1 MALRQYVK
9 ATRGDDFTASM
20 ADPEG
25 LSIRRAPSHY
35 GAMKQSTAIKIA
47 TGVAAAAIGG
57 LFLYSR
63 ATRPPV
69 INPQVPE
76 PAKPVELARYLG
88 KWFELARHENR
99 FQKGLD
105 GVTAEYALE
114 EDGRISIVNSGVQG
128 GPRGERSYVEGHA
141 IVADDATNAKL
152 KVSFF
157 GPLYTG
163 DYWVLDHGDEY
174 EWSIVGEPSGRY
186 LWLLSREAKPAPAVA
201 EALLKR
207 VEALGYDRWALRV
220 TRQG

>member
-1 MALRQYVK
+1 
-9 ATRGDDFTASM
+9 
-20 ADPEG
+20 
-25 LSIRRAPSHY
+25 
-35 GAMKQSTAIKIA
+35 MKQSTALTIA

-57 LFLYSR
+57 IFLYSR

-69 INPQVPE
+69 INPAVPE

-88 KWFELARHENR
+88 KWYELARHENR

-105 GVTAEYALE
+105 AVTTEYSLRP
-114 EDGRISIVNSGVQG
+114 DGKIGIVNSGCQG
-128 GPRGERSYVEGHA
+128 GPHGERSAVEGRA
-141 IVADDATNAKL
+141 VVADESGAKL

-163 DYWVLDHGDEY
+163 DYWVLDHDDDY

-186 LWLLSREAKPAPAVA
+186 LWLLSREPRPAPAVA